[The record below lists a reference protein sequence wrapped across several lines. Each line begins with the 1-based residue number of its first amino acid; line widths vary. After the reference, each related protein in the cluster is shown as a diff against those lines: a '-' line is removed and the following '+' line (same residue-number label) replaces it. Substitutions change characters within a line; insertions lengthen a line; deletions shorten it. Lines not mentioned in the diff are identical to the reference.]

1 MLRQDISAGLC
12 RHRSFRVVLNLRT
25 SPVFTTART
34 VERLW
39 LPGEIFDIWE
49 VVFTE
54 VEVHSAWKMVM
65 RATEECSGNLGSIF
79 LIVFVFS
86 VALSRCETIHL
97 CIYFVVFPVN
107 LIHLSWHHEFSF
119 FLTQCLGIVGNST
132 SCPSLNSSYGNCY
145 GEPESGKNRDFLH
158 RVCLLSSGMIPR
170 FSTMYPSKYFPRPM
184 GWSWIFQTN
193 QVMFIIKSTTH
204 LLLGLCW
211 WTHSGESMFLIWS
224 YNSSKSSWL
233 ETRNGCSNTK
243 LLLADGWWYCRALV
257 SVFCRMKPN
266 DKLILKTVGWS
277 AKIWLSCWRRLW
289 GLMVERWNCTS
300 LDICCGG

>member
-1 MLRQDISAGLC
+1 
-12 RHRSFRVVLNLRT
+12 
-25 SPVFTTART
+25 
-34 VERLW
+34 
-39 LPGEIFDIWE
+39 
-49 VVFTE
+49 
-54 VEVHSAWKMVM
+54 M

-119 FLTQCLGIVGNST
+119 FLTQRLGIVGNST

-170 FSTMYPSKYFPRPM
+170 FSTMYPGKYFPRPM

-204 LLLGLCW
+204 LLLGLYW

-277 AKIWLSCWRRLW
+277 AKIWLSCSRRLW
-289 GLMVERWNCTS
+289 GLMVLRGGIVPVLTSVVAAKSGTNLGPVLSVRLSDMFVRAWNKVWRDKNGIRFPTGTCS
-300 LDICCGG
+300 CIRCLRSRMRRGW

>member
-1 MLRQDISAGLC
+1 
-12 RHRSFRVVLNLRT
+12 
-25 SPVFTTART
+25 
-34 VERLW
+34 
-39 LPGEIFDIWE
+39 
-49 VVFTE
+49 
-54 VEVHSAWKMVM
+54 M

-119 FLTQCLGIVGNST
+119 FLTQRLGIVGNST

-170 FSTMYPSKYFPRPM
+170 FSTMYPGKYFPRPM

-193 QVMFIIKSTTH
+193 QVMFRDVGKKKFSRLRY
-204 LLLGLCW
+204 LLSRLTLEGACAFCVGAADTGGGGGPLSLGG
-211 WTHSGESMFLIWS
+211 SGGPPPGNFENLSSIW
-224 YNSSKSSWL
+224 
-233 ETRNGCSNTK
+233 CP
-243 LLLADGWWYCRALV
+243 LV
-257 SVFCRMKPN
+257 QSGDSFNAVN
-266 DKLILKTVGWS
+266 IH
-277 AKIWLSCWRRLW
+277 
-289 GLMVERWNCTS
+289 
-300 LDICCGG
+300 